1 MGGAGTGPLGA
12 IEVVPVS
19 NQQQHNWGPRF
30 GFAWNPR
37 GGKTV
42 IRGGYGIAY
51 DFSFLNPVTNLRFA
65 PPFMY
70 QFATTDF
77 TRANSFANIVAGAS
91 PFIQTCRATVGTVG
105 NTLSNFRSVS
115 PLDQG
120 LRD

>member
-70 QFATTDF
+70 QFTTTDF
-77 TRANSFANIVAGAS
+77 TGANSFANIVARALPYRALHDRPACGELRRAESMMRAS
-91 PFIQTCRATVGTVG
+91 P
-105 NTLSNFRSVS
+105 
-115 PLDQG
+115 PLASQE
-120 LRD
+120 